1 MNSEEE
7 YLFSI
12 NLVKK
17 GGRFFVISKHMRERE
32 RERGDGC
39 TVEKR
44 FSILLKYVRPQ
55 SNKISLSYSC
65 HYSLDSVGFNLH
77 SYRGFGKISPF
88 K

>member
-1 MNSEEE
+1 MMLK
-7 YLFSI
+7 Y
-12 NLVKK
+12 
-17 GGRFFVISKHMRERE
+17 MRERE
-32 RERGDGC
+32 RER
-39 TVEKR
+39 ERKILKR
-44 FSILLKYVRPQ
+44 FSTLLKYVRPQ

>member
-1 MNSEEE
+1 M
-7 YLFSI
+7 
-12 NLVKK
+12 VKK
-17 GGRFFVISKHMRERE
+17 GERFFVISKHMSERE
-32 RERGDGC
+32 EERDRETERENGC

>member
-1 MNSEEE
+1 MLK
-7 YLFSI
+7 Y
-12 NLVKK
+12 
-17 GGRFFVISKHMRERE
+17 MRERE
-32 RERGDGC
+32 REREG
-39 TVEKR
+39 EREKILKR
-44 FSILLKYVRPQ
+44 FSTLFKYVRPQ